1 VAPDGYSITT
11 DTKFQLKEDGTIDN
25 SKTTTTVK
33 DGVLLVED
41 AKTHVSVSKV
51 DIADGEELEGATIQ
65 IIDSKGKV
73 VEEWTSTKEAHEIEG
88 LKTGE
93 EYTLRETVAP
103 DGYTVTTDTKFTIDE
118 EGNVT
123 STGSVS
129 EDGVLLVEDAK
140 TSIKV
145 KKTDIA
151 DGKELAGAKI
161 QIKDKDG
168 KVVEE
173 WTSTKEAHVVEGL
186 KTGVVYTLHE
196 TVAPQGYDITADT
209 KFSINPDGTVKR
221 ISGKIKDGVIL
232 VEDSKTGGNT
242 ETPTPETTPAPG
254 PISLSGK
261 KIWVDEDNYY
271 NTRPESITLQLFGN
285 GELVMATPTWKN
297 TKTNTWTYTYD
308 NLPSVDAD
316 GAKINYTVKEVP
328 VENYETTIDG
338 TTIVNTLIPKGS
350 EKFTELS
357 GVKTWDDNNNA
368 GGKRPTSIT
377 VRLLRNG
384 VEVATRTVTAANGWK
399 YDFGEQPVDTG
410 YGTDFKYEVR
420 EDAVPGYYCIK
431 DGMNLINRPITDTPE
446 DETPDRKTHTPKPKF
461 KGMKEEEF
469 DDLLDILDYGTPLFG
484 MLGTGD
490 ETPVYPFVF
499 GGLGAMAVAILL
511 ATRKKRRKA

>member
-1 VAPDGYSITT
+1 
-11 DTKFQLKEDGTIDN
+11 
-25 SKTTTTVK
+25 
-33 DGVLLVED
+33 
-41 AKTHVSVSKV
+41 
-51 DIADGEELEGATIQ
+51 
-65 IIDSKGKV
+65 
-73 VEEWTSTKEAHEIEG
+73 
-88 LKTGE
+88 
-93 EYTLRETVAP
+93 VAP